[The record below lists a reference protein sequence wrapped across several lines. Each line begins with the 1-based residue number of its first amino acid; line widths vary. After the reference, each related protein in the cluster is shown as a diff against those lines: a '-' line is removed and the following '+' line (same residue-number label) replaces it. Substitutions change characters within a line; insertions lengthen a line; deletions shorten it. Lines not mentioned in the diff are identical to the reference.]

1 VILDQISV
9 FVENKPGAL
18 ADVTARLSEAGI
30 DFKAF
35 TVADTAE
42 FGILRF
48 IADAPKKAL
57 ALLKLN
63 GWVASLTPVVAVKMS
78 DEPGS
83 LARILEVLSDQG
95 VQVEYMYAFVAQEKG
110 RAYVVFRVADPAGAS
125 ALLEASGFETLKSIT
140 G

>member
-1 VILDQISV
+1 MTLDQISV

-18 ADVTARLSEAGI
+18 ADVTALLAGADV

-35 TVADTAE
+35 TVADTTE
-42 FGILRF
+42 FGVLRF

-83 LARILEVLSDQG
+83 LAKILKVFSERG
-95 VQVEYMYAFVAQEKG
+95 IQVEYMYAFVAQEKG
-110 RAYVVFRVADPAGAS
+110 RAYVVFRVADPVGAS
-125 ALLEASGFETLKSIT
+125 ALLEASGFETLKSIV

>member
-1 VILDQISV
+1 MILDQISV

-18 ADVTARLSEAGI
+18 SDVTAQLSEAGI

-48 IADAPKKAL
+48 IVDAPKKAL
-57 ALLKLN
+57 TLLKLN
-63 GWVASLTPVVAVKMS
+63 GWVASLTPVVAVKMN

-83 LARILEVLSDQG
+83 LARILKLLSDNS
-95 VQVEYMYAFVAQEKG
+95 VQVEYMYAFVAQEEG
-110 RAYVVFRVADPAGAS
+110 RAYVVFRVADPAAAA
-125 ALLEASGFETLKSIT
+125 ALLEASGFATSASIVR
-140 G
+140 